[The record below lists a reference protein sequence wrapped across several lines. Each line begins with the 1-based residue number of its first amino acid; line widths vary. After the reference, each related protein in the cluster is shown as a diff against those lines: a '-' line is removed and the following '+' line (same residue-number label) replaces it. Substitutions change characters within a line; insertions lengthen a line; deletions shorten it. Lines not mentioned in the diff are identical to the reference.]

1 MLLGSA
7 RLGFLTS
14 KKLKYITMSDLIA
27 SDSPES
33 APLLVVGSVAFDN
46 VITPHA
52 EQERIL
58 GGAASYCSFA
68 ASYYTQVRMVGVVGN
83 DFGESDLGRLKARG
97 IDLEGVKRDESGPT
111 FFWKGKYHENFNRRD
126 TLDIR
131 LNVFE
136 NFRPDLPESYK
147 DSPFVLL
154 GNIHPAL
161 QMHVLD
167 QLSGDAFVLADT
179 IDLWIETEREALL
192 SLIQRVNLFVIN
204 DSEAEELT
212 GESNVILAGNKLRQM
227 GPESVI
233 VKKGEHGAI
242 LFHQDGMFALPAFPV
257 TQLHDPTGAGDSFAG
272 ALIGRLSSRN
282 RSDFASIKE
291 AMLYATC
298 TASLTVEAFG
308 CDRLESA
315 GKSQIEG
322 RVDSLKQLISI
333 C

>member
-1 MLLGSA
+1 MLD
-7 RLGFLTS
+7 
-14 KKLKYITMSDLIA
+14 IIA
-27 SDSPES
+27 SDSSES
-33 APLLVVGSVAFDN
+33 SPLLVVGSVAFDN
-46 VITPHA
+46 VITPQA

-83 DFGESDLGRLKARG
+83 DFGESDLDRLRARG
-97 IDLEGVKRDESGPT
+97 IDLEGVKKDDSGPT

-126 TLDIR
+126 TLDIQ

-136 NFRPDLPESYK
+136 KFRPDLPESYK
-147 DSPFVLL
+147 DSSFVLL

-167 QLSGDAFVLADT
+167 QLAGNSFVLADT
-179 IDLWIETEREALL
+179 IDLWIETERESLL
-192 SLIQRVNLFVIN
+192 SLIKKVSLFVIN

-212 GESNVILAGNKLRQM
+212 GESNVILAGEKLRQM

-233 VKKGEHGAI
+233 IKKGEHGAI
-242 LFHQDGMFALPAFPV
+242 LFHEEGMFALPAYPV

-282 RSDFASIKE
+282 RSDFSAIKE

-315 GKSQIEG
+315 GKSEIEE
-322 RVDSLKQLISI
+322 RVASLNQLISVT
-333 C
+333 

>member
-1 MLLGSA
+1 MP
-7 RLGFLTS
+7 
-14 KKLKYITMSDLIA
+14 DLIA
-27 SDSPES
+27 SDSTNPS
-33 APLLVVGSVAFDN
+33 PLLVVGSVAFDN
-46 VITPHA
+46 VITPQA

-68 ASYYTQVRMVGVVGN
+68 ASYYAKVRMVGVVGN
-83 DFGESDLGRLKARG
+83 DFGEADLNRLRARG
-97 IDLEGVKRDESGPT
+97 IDLEGVQLDESGPT

-136 NFRPDLPESYK
+136 NFRPDLPDSYK

-167 QLSGDAFVLADT
+167 QLSGHSFVLADT

-192 SLIQRVNLFVIN
+192 SLIPKVSLLVIN

-212 GESNVILAGNKLRQM
+212 GESNVILAGHQLRKM

-233 VKKGEHGAI
+233 VKKGEHGAV
-242 LFHQDGMFALPAFPV
+242 LFHEEGLFALPAYPV

-272 ALIGRLSSRN
+272 ALIGRLASRN
-282 RSDFASIKE
+282 RADFSAIKE

-315 GKSQIEG
+315 GKAEIEE
-322 RVDSLKQLISI
+322 RVTALKQLITVA
-333 C
+333 

>member
-1 MLLGSA
+1 MPD
-7 RLGFLTS
+7 
-14 KKLKYITMSDLIA
+14 IIA
-27 SDSPES
+27 SDSSES
-33 APLLVVGSVAFDN
+33 SPLLVVGSVAFDN
-46 VITPHA
+46 VITPQA

-83 DFGESDLGRLKARG
+83 DFGESDLDRLRARG
-97 IDLEGVKRDESGPT
+97 IDLEGVQKDDSGPT

-136 NFRPDLPESYK
+136 KFRPDLPESYK
-147 DSPFVLL
+147 DSSFVLL

-167 QLSGDAFVLADT
+167 QLAGNSFILADT
-179 IDLWIETEREALL
+179 IDLWIETERESLL
-192 SLIQRVNLFVIN
+192 SLIKKVSLFVIN

-212 GESNVILAGNKLRQM
+212 GESNVILAGEKLRQM

-233 VKKGEHGAI
+233 IKKGEHGAI
-242 LFHQDGMFALPAFPV
+242 LFHEEGKFALPAYPV

-282 RSDFASIKE
+282 RADFSAIKE

-315 GKSQIEG
+315 GKSEIEE
-322 RVDSLKQLISI
+322 RVASLNQLISVT
-333 C
+333 

>member
-1 MLLGSA
+1 MPD
-7 RLGFLTS
+7 
-14 KKLKYITMSDLIA
+14 KIK
-27 SDSPES
+27 SDSADS
-33 APLLVVGSVAFDN
+33 SPLLVVGSVAFDN

-52 EQERIL
+52 EKERIL

-68 ASYYTQVRMVGVVGN
+68 ASYYSEVRMVGVVGN
-83 DFGESDLGRLKARG
+83 DFGDSDMERLRARG
-97 IDLEGVKRDESGPT
+97 IDLEGVQKDDSGPT

-147 DSPFVLL
+147 DSSFVLL

-161 QMHVLD
+161 QLHVLE
-167 QLSGDAFVLADT
+167 QLSGCAFVLADT

-192 SLIQRVNLFVIN
+192 SLIKKVSLFVIN
-204 DSEAEELT
+204 DTEAEELT
-212 GESNVILAGNKLRQM
+212 NEPNIIIAGEKLRQM
-227 GPESVI
+227 GPDSVI
-233 VKKGEHGAI
+233 IKKGEHGAI
-242 LFHQDGMFALPAFPV
+242 LFHEDGMFALPAYPV

-282 RSDFASIKE
+282 RSDFSAIKE

-308 CDRLESA
+308 CERLESA
-315 GKSQIEG
+315 GNSEIEE
-322 RVDSLKQLISI
+322 RVSTLHQLISVT
-333 C
+333 

>member
-1 MLLGSA
+1 MPD
-7 RLGFLTS
+7 
-14 KKLKYITMSDLIA
+14 IIA
-27 SDSPES
+27 SDSSES
-33 APLLVVGSVAFDN
+33 SPLLVVGSVAFDN
-46 VITPHA
+46 VITPQA

-83 DFGESDLGRLKARG
+83 DFGESDLDRLRARG
-97 IDLEGVKRDESGPT
+97 IDLDGVKKDDSGPT

-126 TLDIR
+126 TLDIQ

-136 NFRPDLPESYK
+136 KFRPDLPESYK
-147 DSPFVLL
+147 DSSFVLL

-167 QLSGDAFVLADT
+167 QLAGNSFVLADT
-179 IDLWIETEREALL
+179 IDLWIETERESLL
-192 SLIQRVNLFVIN
+192 SLIKKVSLFVIN

-212 GESNVILAGNKLRQM
+212 GESNVILAGEKLRQM

-233 VKKGEHGAI
+233 IKKGEHGAI
-242 LFHQDGMFALPAFPV
+242 LFHEEGMFALPAYPV

-282 RSDFASIKE
+282 RSDFSAIKE

-315 GKSQIEG
+315 GKSEIEE
-322 RVDSLKQLISI
+322 RVASLNQLISVT
-333 C
+333 

>member
-1 MLLGSA
+1 MPD
-7 RLGFLTS
+7 
-14 KKLKYITMSDLIA
+14 IIA
-27 SDSPES
+27 SDSSES
-33 APLLVVGSVAFDN
+33 SPLLVVGSVAFDN
-46 VITPHA
+46 VITPQA

-83 DFGESDLGRLKARG
+83 DFGESDLDRLRARG
-97 IDLEGVKRDESGPT
+97 IDLEGVKKDDSGPT

-126 TLDIR
+126 TLDIQ

-136 NFRPDLPESYK
+136 KFRPDLPESYK
-147 DSPFVLL
+147 DSSFVLL

-167 QLSGDAFVLADT
+167 QLAGNSFVLADT
-179 IDLWIETEREALL
+179 IDLWIETERESLL
-192 SLIQRVNLFVIN
+192 SLIKKVSLFVIN

-212 GESNVILAGNKLRQM
+212 GESNVILAGEKLRQM
-227 GPESVI
+227 GPESI
-233 VKKGEHGAI
+233 IIKKGEHGAI
-242 LFHQDGMFALPAFPV
+242 LFHEEGMFALPAYPV

-282 RSDFASIKE
+282 RSDFSAIKE

-315 GKSQIEG
+315 GKSEIEE
-322 RVDSLKQLISI
+322 RVASLNQLISVT
-333 C
+333 

>member
-1 MLLGSA
+1 MP
-7 RLGFLTS
+7 
-14 KKLKYITMSDLIA
+14 DLIH
-27 SDSPES
+27 SDSPTPS
-33 APLLVVGSVAFDN
+33 PLLVVGSVAFDN

-68 ASYYTQVRMVGVVGN
+68 ASYYANVRMVGVVGN
-83 DFGESDLGRLKARG
+83 DFGESDLDRLRARG

-136 NFRPDLPESYK
+136 NFRPDLPPSYL
-147 DSPFVLL
+147 DSEFVLL

-167 QLSGDAFVLADT
+167 QLSGNPFILADT

-192 SLIQRVNLFVIN
+192 SLIQKVSLFVIN
-204 DSEAEELT
+204 DSEAEEMT
-212 GESNVILAGNKLRQM
+212 GESNIILAGDKLRQM
-227 GPESVI
+227 GPQSVI
-233 VKKGEHGAI
+233 IKKGEHGAV
-242 LFHQDGMFALPAFPV
+242 LFHEDGKFAIPAFPV
-257 TQLHDPTGAGDSFAG
+257 TQLNDPTGAGDSFAG
-272 ALIGRLSSRN
+272 ALIGRLASRN
-282 RSDFASIKE
+282 RTDFSAIKE

-315 GKSQIEG
+315 GKSEIEQ
-322 RVDSLKQLISI
+322 RVSSLNQLISVA
-333 C
+333 

>member
-1 MLLGSA
+1 MPD
-7 RLGFLTS
+7 
-14 KKLKYITMSDLIA
+14 KIK
-27 SDSPES
+27 SDSADS
-33 APLLVVGSVAFDN
+33 SPLLVVGSVAFDN

-52 EQERIL
+52 EKERIL

-68 ASYYTQVRMVGVVGN
+68 ASYYSEVRMVGVVGN
-83 DFGESDLGRLKARG
+83 DFGDSDMERLRARG
-97 IDLEGVKRDESGPT
+97 IDLEGVQKDDSGPT

-147 DSPFVLL
+147 DSSFVLL

-161 QMHVLD
+161 QLHVLE
-167 QLSGDAFVLADT
+167 QLSGSAFVLADT

-192 SLIQRVNLFVIN
+192 SLIKKVSLFVIN
-204 DSEAEELT
+204 DTEAEELT
-212 GESNVILAGNKLRQM
+212 SEPNIIIAGEKLRQM
-227 GPESVI
+227 GPDSVI
-233 VKKGEHGAI
+233 IKKGEHGAI
-242 LFHQDGMFALPAFPV
+242 LFHEDGMFALPAYPV

-282 RSDFASIKE
+282 RSDFSAIKE

-308 CDRLESA
+308 CERLESA
-315 GKSQIEG
+315 GNSEIKE
-322 RVDSLKQLISI
+322 RVSTLHQLISVT
-333 C
+333 

>member
-1 MLLGSA
+1 MP
-7 RLGFLTS
+7 
-14 KKLKYITMSDLIA
+14 DLIH
-27 SDSPES
+27 SDSPTPS
-33 APLLVVGSVAFDN
+33 PLLVVGSVAFDN

-68 ASYYTQVRMVGVVGN
+68 ASYYANVRMVGVVGN
-83 DFGESDLGRLKARG
+83 DFGESDLDRLRARG

-136 NFRPDLPESYK
+136 NFRPDLPPSYL
-147 DSPFVLL
+147 DSEFVLL

-167 QLSGDAFVLADT
+167 QLSGNPFILADT

-192 SLIQRVNLFVIN
+192 SLIQKVSLFVIN
-204 DSEAEELT
+204 DSEAEEMT
-212 GESNVILAGNKLRQM
+212 GESNIILAGDKLRQM
-227 GPESVI
+227 GPQSVI
-233 VKKGEHGAI
+233 IKKGEHGAV
-242 LFHQDGMFALPAFPV
+242 LFHEDGKFALPAFPV
-257 TQLHDPTGAGDSFAG
+257 TQLNDPTGAGDSFAG
-272 ALIGRLSSRN
+272 ALIGRLASRN
-282 RSDFASIKE
+282 RTDFSAIKE
-291 AMLYATC
+291 ALLYATC

-315 GKSQIEG
+315 GKSEIEQ
-322 RVDSLKQLISI
+322 RVSSLNQLISVA
-333 C
+333 

>member
-1 MLLGSA
+1 MPDKIKTDSA
-7 RLGFLTS
+7 
-14 KKLKYITMSDLIA
+14 
-27 SDSPES
+27 DSS
-33 APLLVVGSVAFDN
+33 PLLVVGSVAFDN

-52 EQERIL
+52 KKERIL
-58 GGAASYCSFA
+58 GGTASYCSFA
-68 ASYYTQVRMVGVVGN
+68 ASYYAEVRMVGVVGN
-83 DFGESDLGRLKARG
+83 DFGDSDLERLRARG
-97 IDLEGVKRDESGPT
+97 IDLEGVQKDDSGPT

-147 DSPFVLL
+147 DSSFVLL

-167 QLSGDAFVLADT
+167 QLSGSSFVLADT

-192 SLIQRVNLFVIN
+192 SLIKRVSLFVIN
-204 DSEAEELT
+204 DTEAEELT
-212 GESNVILAGNKLRQM
+212 GESNIIIAGEKLRQM
-227 GPESVI
+227 GPDSVI
-233 VKKGEHGAI
+233 IKKGEHGAI
-242 LFHQDGMFALPAFPV
+242 LFHEDGLFALPAYPV
-257 TQLHDPTGAGDSFAG
+257 KQLHDPTGAGDSFAG

-282 RSDFASIKE
+282 RSDFSAIKE

-315 GKSQIEG
+315 GKSEIED
-322 RVDSLKQLISI
+322 RVSSLHRLISVT
-333 C
+333 

>member
-1 MLLGSA
+1 MPD
-7 RLGFLTS
+7 
-14 KKLKYITMSDLIA
+14 IIA
-27 SDSPES
+27 SDSSES
-33 APLLVVGSVAFDN
+33 SPLLVVGSVAFDN
-46 VITPHA
+46 VITPQA

-83 DFGESDLGRLKARG
+83 DFGESDLDRLRARG
-97 IDLEGVKRDESGPT
+97 IDLEGVKKDDSGPT

-136 NFRPDLPESYK
+136 KFRPDLPESYK
-147 DSPFVLL
+147 DSSFVLL

-167 QLSGDAFVLADT
+167 QLAGNSFVLADT
-179 IDLWIETEREALL
+179 IDLWIETERESLL
-192 SLIQRVNLFVIN
+192 SLIKKVSLFVIN

-212 GESNVILAGNKLRQM
+212 GESNIILAGEKLRQM

-233 VKKGEHGAI
+233 IKKGEHGAI
-242 LFHQDGMFALPAFPV
+242 LFHEEGMFALPAYPV

-282 RSDFASIKE
+282 RSDFSAIKE

-308 CDRLESA
+308 CERLESA
-315 GKSQIEG
+315 GKSEIEE
-322 RVDSLKQLISI
+322 RVASLNQLISVT
-333 C
+333 